1 MRAISTSLRLVAAGI
16 MCAATLSGC
25 DSARDAL
32 GITKQS
38 PDEFAVITRAPLSV
52 PPDYGLRPPQP
63 GAPRPQ
69 EAETKDSARGL
80 LVNGGGGRQVAS
92 AQAGPA
98 ISQGESALLAKADAT
113 NVDPSIRREI
123 DRESSIL
130 AAENKSFV
138 DSLIFWREPE
148 PPGTVLDA
156 EQESRRLRENAA
168 LGKAP
173 TEGRTPR
180 IERKPKGW
188 LVGLF
193 N

>member
-1 MRAISTSLRLVAAGI
+1 MRAISTGLRLVAAGVI
-16 MCAATLSGC
+16 CAATLSAC

-32 GITKQS
+32 GITKKS
-38 PDEFAVITRAPLSV
+38 PDEFAVVTRAPLSV

-69 EAETKDSARGL
+69 EAETKDSARQL
-80 LVNGGGGRQVAS
+80 LVGGGRQVAL
-92 AQAGPA
+92 APA
-98 ISQGESALLAKADAT
+98 DPSISQGESALLAKAGAM
-113 NVDPSIRREI
+113 NVDPSIRRTI

-130 AAENKSFV
+130 AAENESFV
-138 DSLIFWREPE
+138 DSLIFWQKPP
-148 PPGTVLDA
+148 PPGTVVDSD
-156 EQESRRLRENAA
+156 EESRRLRENAA

-180 IERKPKGW
+180 IERKPRGW
-188 LVGLF
+188 LEGLF